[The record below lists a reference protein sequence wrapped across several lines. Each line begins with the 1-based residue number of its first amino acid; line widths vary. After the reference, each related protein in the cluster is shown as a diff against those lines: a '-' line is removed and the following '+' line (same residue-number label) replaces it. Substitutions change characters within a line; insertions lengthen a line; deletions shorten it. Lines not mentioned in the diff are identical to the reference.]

1 MTERIIRPNAGHI
14 LMPRRFVD
22 VGMPQSRVS
31 AKGRYQLIKRD
42 AWGVEIERTPWFDNL
57 ILDAG
62 LNRWGTG
69 SIISGAAIGTGTTA
83 PATTDAGLETLT
95 HYTTTSGTGSGITV
109 GGSPNY
115 NNTRTFVYRTT
126 LGSLNGNYSE
136 VGVGWGSTTMFSR
149 ALILDGGGSPT
160 TISVT
165 SVQQLDIVYQLSVY
179 PPLTDWTDTV
189 TISGVDYAVTG
200 RASSVTATS
209 GTAGSWPVSTSLIAV
224 AIGVGGS
231 SANAFTGALGNI
243 TSSPSGTR
251 YEGSVT
257 AGTDSYV
264 NNSLQA
270 TGYESYSLTQGNL
283 TGGIKSTKFWWNT
296 AAFQYEFSTAIPK
309 DGTKTLS
316 LNYSVTWGRRP

>member
-95 HYTTTSGTGSGITV
+95 HYTTTSGTGSGITA

-179 PPLTDWTDTV
+179 PPLVDTGPTTI
-189 TISGVDYAVTG
+189 TISGVDYDVTG
-200 RASSVTATS
+200 RAAYVTSTS
-209 GTAGSWPVSTSLIAV
+209 GAYSWAISTGPFAVTRNLVSYAFNGSIGAITAGPA
-224 AIGVGGS
+224 GS
-231 SANAFTGALGNI
+231 STGVEG
-243 TSSPSGTR
+243 TSNS
-251 YEGSVT
+251 
-257 AGTDSYV
+257 AYV
-264 NNSLQA
+264 NNSLSQSGA
-270 TGYESYSLTQGNL
+270 QNFGLGYGNL
-283 TGGIKSTKFWWNT
+283 VGGISAVIVGWGASAT
-296 AAFQYEFSTAIPK
+296 FQYGISPAIPK
-309 DGTKTLS
+309 DATKTLA